1 MAENRYSYESLMSVD
16 HLEGLGDDEAIEH
29 ISHLVDLSFD
39 LRNIEGLQH
48 ALKLSEEI
56 QKRELNTEQKAL
68 SHYFVANAYAD
79 IKLLTRKGTE
89 RSWDWEQDE
98 IEKGVFHLRT
108 ALRTGSESL
117 PRERLCQILTN
128 LGNLMNEIGR
138 FVEAVEYW
146 DKALE
151 KIPTFP
157 MALGN
162 RGFGLFY
169 YAKALYDPGQALV
182 FLRYAHNY
190 LDVALKSEEL
200 DPEARP
206 AFTKHKDW
214 IESTLS
220 KMAAKKEID
229 SDSFALGESEQ
240 EIQYRKWCLNNRL
253 FLDALNDLGPFS
265 IAAQDVLTTPSMVTG
280 IHEGPYYPGY
290 FNQMKQEFVSAR
302 YLFYEAIKAHEPHFS
317 DKDVLLYNTLDYP
330 SYSLAVEKM
339 KASFRIAYSLFDKA
353 AYFLNHYLG
362 LQIPER
368 QVSFRTFWYESQ
380 DRKKGL
386 RKEFQ
391 QRQNWPLRGLFW
403 LSKDLY
409 EDKEGF
415 MEPMEPDAQQLNEI
429 RNHLEHKYLK
439 IHEDLWGGPP
449 QEDGESFAG
458 LTDTLAFSVRRGDF
472 EEKTLRL
479 MKMARAALIYVS
491 LAIHAEEKNRAKE
504 RRPGVVF
511 PMPLDIWEDRWKV

>member
-1 MAENRYSYESLMSVD
+1 MKHAEQFYESLMSITN
-16 HLEGLGDDEAIEH
+16 LEGKATEDALEH

-39 LRNIEGLQH
+39 LRKIEGLRNSI
-48 ALKLSEEI
+48 KLSEELK
-56 QKRELNTEQKAL
+56 KRQLTDDQKAL
-68 SHYFVANAYAD
+68 LHYFLANAYSGIRA
-79 IKLLTRKGTE
+79 LTRPGTDA
-89 RSWDWEQDE
+89 SWDWEQDE

-108 ALRTGSESL
+108 ALRSGSKSL

-151 KIPTFP
+151 KVPTFP

-169 YAKALYDPGQALV
+169 YAKALYDSGQAAV
-182 FLRYAHNY
+182 FLRYAHNN
-190 LDVALKSEEL
+190 LDGALKSKEL
-200 DPEARP
+200 HPEART
-206 AFTKHKDW
+206 AFTKHKTW
-214 IESTLS
+214 INSVLS
-220 KMAAKKEID
+220 KMAVEKEID
-229 SDSFALGESEQ
+229 PNSFSLGESGQ

-265 IAAQDVLTTPSMVTG
+265 IAAQDVLTTPSMITG

-302 YLFYEAIKAHEPHFS
+302 YLFYKAIKADQPHFS

-330 SYSLAVEKM
+330 SYSLAVERM
-339 KASFRIAYSLFDKA
+339 KASFRIAYSLFDKT
-353 AYFLNHYLG
+353 AYFLNHYLR

-409 EDKEGF
+409 EDKQGF
-415 MEPMEPDAQQLNEI
+415 MEPMEPEAQQLNEI

-439 IHEDLWGGPP
+439 IHEDLWRGHPP
-449 QEDGESFAG
+449 QDDEISRG
-458 LTDTLAFSVRRGDF
+458 LADTLAFSVYRNDFRKRRLG
-472 EEKTLRL
+472 
-479 MKMARAALIYVS
+479 
-491 LAIHAEEKNRAKE
+491 
-504 RRPGVVF
+504 
-511 PMPLDIWEDRWKV
+511 